1 MTPERR
7 LAQLEEVAYRQGHD
21 ALTRR
26 MDARLKR
33 MTDAEI
39 AGLEAALEHHM
50 KTGETPD
57 ELATIVEELT
67 TP

>member
-7 LAQLEEVAYRQGHD
+7 LAQLEEAAYRQGHD

-26 MDARLKR
+26 MDARLRR

-39 AGLEAALEHHM
+39 AALEAALLHHM
-50 KTGETPD
+50 KTGQAPQ
-57 ELATIVEELT
+57 ELLAAIEDLT
-67 TP
+67 QP